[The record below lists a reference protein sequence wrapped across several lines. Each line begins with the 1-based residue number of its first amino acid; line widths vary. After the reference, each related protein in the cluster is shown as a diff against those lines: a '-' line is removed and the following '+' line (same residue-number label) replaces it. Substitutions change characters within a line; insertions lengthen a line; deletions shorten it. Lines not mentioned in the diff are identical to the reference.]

1 MERPRSGRPQL
12 SKTRVNLALGEKL
25 VVAAKAH
32 ADRAEMTL
40 SELVAY
46 LLRRASPSPVSASLE
61 PCFSGLKKG
70 DFTTRM
76 FLPY

>member
-1 MERPRSGRPQL
+1 MKRSSSGRPPL

-46 LLRRASPSPVSASLE
+46 LLRREISDPTAVLGNAH
-61 PCFSGLKKG
+61 K
-70 DFTTRM
+70 
-76 FLPY
+76 

>member
-1 MERPRSGRPQL
+1 MERRRSGRPQL

-46 LLRRASPSPVSASLE
+46 LLRREISEPTTVLE
-61 PCFSGLKKG
+61 STHK
-70 DFTTRM
+70 
-76 FLPY
+76 

>member
-1 MERPRSGRPQL
+1 MVYLRCMKRSSSGRPPL

-46 LLRRASPSPVSASLE
+46 LLRREISEPTTVLE
-61 PCFSGLKKG
+61 STHK
-70 DFTTRM
+70 
-76 FLPY
+76 

>member
-1 MERPRSGRPQL
+1 MVYLRCMERRRSGRPQL
-12 SKTRVNLALGEKL
+12 TKTRVNLALGEKL

-46 LLRRASPSPVSASLE
+46 LLRREISEPTTVLE
-61 PCFSGLKKG
+61 STHK
-70 DFTTRM
+70 
-76 FLPY
+76 